1 MVAGL
6 DFNIGICHGCIGVI
20 RAEGQQRVLHVVR
33 SFVTKNTH
41 ETVQFLQ
48 RNYGNQIVRKQMVC
62 YPDAAG
68 AAQSTSSTKTDHQI
82 LREGGI
88 TVQAERKNPAVSESF
103 AHANA
108 LLHRGLVKVNDLQ
121 AKHTVDS
128 LERWS
133 YDEQGRPLKGG
144 TNDYSHAGDAFRYL
158 VWGALGGSRRTMA
171 RGIQIY

>member
-1 MVAGL
+1 M
-6 DFNIGICHGCIGVI
+6 
-20 RAEGQQRVLHVVR
+20 RAEGLNRVLHIVR
-33 SFVTKNTH
+33 SFVTSNTH
-41 ETVQFLQ
+41 ETVQYLQ
-48 RNYGNQIVRKQMVC
+48 RNYGNQLVRKQLSC

-88 TVQAERKNPAVSESF
+88 TVQAERKNPAVAESF

-108 LLHRGLVKVNDLQ
+108 LLHRGAIRVNDLH
-121 AKHTVDS
+121 AKQTVDS

-133 YDEQGRPLKGG
+133 YDERGNPLKGG
-144 TNDYSHAGDAFRYL
+144 ANDYSHAGDAFRYL
-158 VWGALGGSRRTMA
+158 AWGALGGSRRTMR